1 MHLATLSPGRSATER
16 RVWARW
22 AASVEMVGEKKARRQ
37 MCAARYRKKEAR
49 ARDMTRDEIYL
60 FSRAGSCPRESG
72 AVSRRQPS
80 KRNEG
85 HAYVINPIHDTMK
98 VEVRVSEATADG

>member
-22 AASVEMVGEKKARRQ
+22 AASVEMVGREKKARRQ
-37 MCAARYRKKEAR
+37 VWAARYRKKEAR
-49 ARDMTRDEIYL
+49 ARDKTREEIYL

-72 AVSRRQPS
+72 AVSRRQS
-80 KRNEG
+80 KE
-85 HAYVINPIHDTMK
+85 K
-98 VEVRVSEATADG
+98 